1 MTKTIHGKARGRIIE
16 LDEDLG
22 IAEGQEVEVQV
33 KVITPAGKWGQ
44 GMIRSAGIAADIP
57 EFDAA
62 FEQIERDRELAQ
74 FRDHAE

>member
-33 KVITPAGKWGQ
+33 KVITPARKWGQ

-62 FEQIERDRELAQ
+62 FEQIQARA
-74 FRDHAE
+74 

>member
-1 MTKTIHGKARGRIIE
+1 MTKTIHGKARGRVIE

-33 KVITPAGKWGQ
+33 GGDHACREMGQ
-44 GMIRSAGIAADIP
+44 GIIRSAGIAADIP

-62 FEQIERDRELAQ
+62 VEQIERERELAQ